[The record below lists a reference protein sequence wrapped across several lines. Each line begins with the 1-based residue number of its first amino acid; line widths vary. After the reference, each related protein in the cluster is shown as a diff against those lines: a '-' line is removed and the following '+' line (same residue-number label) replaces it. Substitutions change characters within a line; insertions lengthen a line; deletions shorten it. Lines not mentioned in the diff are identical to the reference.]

1 MVLNFIL
8 LLSKAAISGVA
19 TEYDEINLTTY
30 QAGDDIIGYYLAHS
44 EAFSC
49 GFFFMSNLKIG
60 RKSADGTS
68 VLPMKTFDF
77 IPHKNQF
84 SYAQRDPRAEI
95 GGTLYLRGKELAL
108 KTDQP
113 HGGCLSAAGIFNA
126 APGERGASQYTEAKK
141 FDAIGIAVVARK
153 SFLYKSAKIGRQNQ
167 YLVAGDIVTLINRR
181 GGFSYARFVNPDMTI
196 DEHDPRKIIFGWI
209 NDNDLVSPFPPLP
222 VRELPRG
229 KNIDNKNAGDL

>member
-1 MVLNFIL
+1 MGN
-8 LLSKAAISGVA
+8 LSKFVFFVVLQLILFFLKSAIAGVA

-30 QAGDDIIGYYLAHS
+30 QTGDEILGYYLAHS
-44 EAFSC
+44 GTFPC

-77 IPHKNQF
+77 VPHKNQF

-95 GGTLYLRGKELAL
+95 GGRLYLHGKELAL

-126 APGERGASQYTEAKK
+126 APGERGASQYIEAKK
-141 FDAIGIAVVARK
+141 FGAIGIAVVARK
-153 SFLYKSAKIGRQNQ
+153 SFLYKSAKISRQNQ

-181 GGFSYARFVNPDMTI
+181 DGFS
-196 DEHDPRKIIFGWI
+196 
-209 NDNDLVSPFPPLP
+209 
-222 VRELPRG
+222 
-229 KNIDNKNAGDL
+229 